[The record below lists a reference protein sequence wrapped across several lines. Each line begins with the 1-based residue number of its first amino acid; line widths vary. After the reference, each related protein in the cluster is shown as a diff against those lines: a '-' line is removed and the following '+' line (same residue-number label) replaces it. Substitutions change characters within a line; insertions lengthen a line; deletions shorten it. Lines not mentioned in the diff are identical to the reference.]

1 MPKQIDVFKKEGEGE
16 QSGGGQEKHGQP
28 PVVHRR
34 QQQHQQ
40 HRQQGGRHQHP
51 VFRAVQPHPRLENLP
66 VTAGPA
72 EAGGGL
78 DVEEGRQGH
87 RGAEQEGGHRG
98 PAESP
103 GSLPAFFPGQHQQ
116 KIQSAHHQQEK
127 KDHKGE
133 IQILYETEGQG
144 A

>member
-1 MPKQIDVFKKEGEGE
+1 MPKRSMFSKKRGRV
-16 QSGGGQEKHGQP
+16 SKAAADRKNMVSR